1 MCCST
6 GGFNKSEHWFQYKVL
21 FIEIRQINFYIF
33 YKYIKNIYLKIIQ
46 TKSGRAS
53 LYTSGSNTS
62 ARWSSSGVEDLYLA
76 QFNTTY
82 MNIVADHAVFRV
94 SV

>member
-1 MCCST
+1 M
-6 GGFNKSEHWFQYKVL
+6 N
-21 FIEIRQINFYIF
+21 
-33 YKYIKNIYLKIIQ
+33 Q

-62 ARWSSSGVEDLYLA
+62 ARWSSSGVEDLYLLT
-76 QFNTTY
+76 NTTY